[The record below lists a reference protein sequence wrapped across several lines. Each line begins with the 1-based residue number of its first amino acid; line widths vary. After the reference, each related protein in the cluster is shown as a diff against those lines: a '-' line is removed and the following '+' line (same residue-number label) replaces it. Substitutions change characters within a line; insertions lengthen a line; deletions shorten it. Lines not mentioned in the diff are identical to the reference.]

1 MLNPANGNSFDWRA
15 TSSDRNAMDA
25 CIHVLPIEWCAAD
38 AAAAA
43 FFFALGFLLLV
54 AVGHACLAKDVLMAY
69 RFAVQHVIILAPF
82 PLFTTGPNFVL
93 HTRAKFYF
101 RDECANP
108 TWHS

>member
-1 MLNPANGNSFDWRA
+1 MATVLTGEPPVVTEMPWTLVFMSCPLNGVLLMLLL
-15 TSSDRNAMDA
+15 
-25 CIHVLPIEWCAAD
+25 LP
-38 AAAAA
+38 